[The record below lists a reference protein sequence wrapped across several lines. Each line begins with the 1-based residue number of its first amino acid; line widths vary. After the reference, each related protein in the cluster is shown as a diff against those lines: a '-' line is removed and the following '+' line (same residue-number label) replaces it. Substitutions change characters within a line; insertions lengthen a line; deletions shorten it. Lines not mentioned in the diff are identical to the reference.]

1 MGTINAVITG
11 VGGWVPTYILDN
23 EEMSTLVDT
32 SDEWIMERIGVKTRH
47 ILKPEE
53 GKGTSFMMTKAVKQL
68 LDKTK
73 IDPLSVEA
81 LIVATTTPDYHF
93 PSTAS
98 LVIGKTGLANAYG
111 YDLEAACAG
120 FLFAME
126 QGACLIRSD
135 RYKRIII
142 CGGDQM
148 SSMTNYQD
156 RNTCPIFGDGAAC
169 VLMEATEEEVG
180 LMDSY
185 LRVESNYENLH
196 MAAGGSA
203 QMPTHETVDK
213 RLHYV
218 YQEGRAVFK
227 HAVTDM
233 SDAVQTIAARNNLTK
248 DNIAWVVPH
257 QANVRIESAVARR
270 IGVDTDHVMINIDHM
285 ANTSGGTLPLCLWE
299 YEPKLK
305 KGDKLI
311 FTAFGGGFSWGAS
324 YMIWG
329 YDGDKFKDTPAEF
342 YKEGEI
348 SREEWYA
355 KRKAEAE
362 ADAQAAK

>member
-1 MGTINAVITG
+1 MGRINAVITG

-23 EEMSTLVDT
+23 EEMSTIVDT

-53 GKGTSFMMTKAVKQL
+53 GTGTSFMMTKAVKQL
-68 LDKTK
+68 LDKTGVDPDS
-73 IDPLSVEA
+73 IDAVIA
-81 LIVATTTPDYHF
+81 ATCTFDYHF

-98 LVIGKTGLANAYG
+98 LIIGNLDLKNAFG
-111 YDLEAACAG
+111 FDLEAACAG
-120 FLFAME
+120 FLYAME
-126 QGACLIRSD
+126 QAASLICSGRH
-135 RYKRIII
+135 KRVIV
-142 CGGDQM
+142 CGGDHM

-180 LMDSY
+180 LIDSY
-185 LRVESNYENLH
+185 LRVDGKGYDNLH

-203 QMPTHETVDK
+203 RMPSHETVDE
-213 RLHYV
+213 RLHFV

-233 SDAVQTIAARNNLTK
+233 SDAVVTIAQRNGLNK
-248 DNIAWVVPH
+248 DNVTWIVPH

-270 IGVDTDHVMINIDHM
+270 IGVSEDHVMINIDHM
-285 ANTSGGTLPLCLWE
+285 ANTSSGTLPLCLWE
-299 YEPKLK
+299 YEPLLK
-305 KGDKLI
+305 KGDKII
-311 FTAFGGGFSWGAS
+311 FTAFGAGFTWGAS

-329 YDGDKFKDTPAEF
+329 YDGSKFADTPAEF
-342 YKEGEI
+342 YKEGMI

-355 KRKAEAE
+355 KRRKA
-362 ADAQAAK
+362 QQ

>member
-1 MGTINAVITG
+1 MSKIHAVITG

-23 EEMSTLVDT
+23 EEMSTIVET

-53 GKGTSFMMTKAVKQL
+53 GTGTSFMMTRAVRQL
-68 LDKTK
+68 LDKTGADPDS
-73 IDPLSVEA
+73 IDAVIA
-81 LIVATTTPDYHF
+81 ATCTPDYHF

-98 LVIGKTGLANAYG
+98 LIIGNLEMKNAFG
-111 YDLEAACAG
+111 FDLEAACAG
-120 FLFAME
+120 FLYAME
-126 QGACLIRSD
+126 QAASLICSGRH
-135 RYKRIII
+135 KRVIV
-142 CGGDQM
+142 CGGDHM

-156 RNTCPIFGDGAAC
+156 RNTCPIFGDGAAA

-180 LMDSY
+180 LIDSY
-185 LRVESNYENLH
+185 LRVDGKGYDNLH

-203 QMPTHETVDK
+203 RMPSHETVDE
-213 RLHYV
+213 RLHFV

-233 SDAVQTIAARNNLTK
+233 SDAVVTIAKRNNLNK
-248 DNIAWVVPH
+248 DNVAWVVPH

-270 IGVDTDHVMINIDHM
+270 IGVSEDHVMINIDHM
-285 ANTSGGTLPLCLWE
+285 ANTSSGTLPLCLWE

-305 KGDKLI
+305 KGDKII
-311 FTAFGGGFSWGAS
+311 FTAFGAGFTWGAS

-329 YDGDKFKDTPAEF
+329 YDGSKFADTPAEF
-342 YKEGEI
+342 YKEGVI

-355 KRKAEAE
+355 KRGKAI
-362 ADAQAAK
+362 

>member
-1 MGTINAVITG
+1 MGRINAVITG

-23 EEMSTLVDT
+23 EEMSTIVDT

-53 GKGTSFMMTKAVKQL
+53 GTGTSFMMTKAVKQL
-68 LDKTK
+68 LDKTGVDPDS
-73 IDPLSVEA
+73 IDAVIA
-81 LIVATTTPDYHF
+81 ATCTFDYHF

-98 LVIGKTGLANAYG
+98 LIIGNLDLKNAFG
-111 YDLEAACAG
+111 FDLEAACAG
-120 FLFAME
+120 FLYAME
-126 QGACLIRSD
+126 QAASLICSGRH
-135 RYKRIII
+135 KRVIV
-142 CGGDQM
+142 CGGDHM

-180 LMDSY
+180 LIDSY
-185 LRVESNYENLH
+185 LRVDGKGYDNLH

-203 QMPTHETVDK
+203 RMPSHETVDE
-213 RLHYV
+213 RLHFV

-233 SDAVQTIAARNNLTK
+233 SDAVVTIAQRNGLNK
-248 DNIAWVVPH
+248 DNVTWIVPH

-270 IGVDTDHVMINIDHM
+270 IGVSEDHVMINIDYM
-285 ANTSGGTLPLCLWE
+285 ANTSSGTLPLCLWE
-299 YEPKLK
+299 YEPLLK
-305 KGDKLI
+305 KGDKII
-311 FTAFGGGFSWGAS
+311 FTAFGAGFTWGAS

-329 YDGDKFKDTPAEF
+329 YDGSKFADTPAEF
-342 YKEGEI
+342 YKEGMI

-355 KRKAEAE
+355 KRRKA
-362 ADAQAAK
+362 QQ

>member
-1 MGTINAVITG
+1 MGKINAVITG

-23 EEMSTLVDT
+23 EEMSTIVET
-32 SDEWIMERIGVKTRH
+32 SEEWIMERIGVKTRH

-53 GKGTSFMMTKAVKQL
+53 GAGTSFMMTKAVKQL
-68 LDKTK
+68 LDKTGADPNS
-73 IDPLSVEA
+73 IDAVIA
-81 LIVATTTPDYHF
+81 ATCTFDYHF

-98 LVIGKTGLANAYG
+98 LVIGNLDMKNAFG

-120 FLFAME
+120 FLYAME
-126 QGACLIRSD
+126 QAASLICSGRH
-135 RYKRIII
+135 KRVIV
-142 CGGDQM
+142 CGGDHM

-180 LMDSY
+180 LIDSY
-185 LRVESNYENLH
+185 LRVDGKGYDNLH

-203 QMPTHETVDK
+203 RMPSHETVDQ
-213 RLHYV
+213 RLHFV

-227 HAVTDM
+227 HAVTNM
-233 SDAVQTIAARNNLTK
+233 SDAVETIAKRNGLDKN
-248 DNIAWVVPH
+248 NVAWIVPH

-270 IGVDTDHVMINIDHM
+270 IGVSEDHVMINIDHM
-285 ANTSGGTLPLCLWE
+285 ANTSSGTLPLCLWE
-299 YEPKLK
+299 YEPLLK
-305 KGDKLI
+305 KGDKII
-311 FTAFGGGFSWGAS
+311 FTAFGAGFTWGAS

-329 YDGDKFKDTPAEF
+329 YDGSKFADHPAEF
-342 YKEGEI
+342 YKEGTI

-355 KRKAEAE
+355 KRRKA
-362 ADAQAAK
+362 QQ